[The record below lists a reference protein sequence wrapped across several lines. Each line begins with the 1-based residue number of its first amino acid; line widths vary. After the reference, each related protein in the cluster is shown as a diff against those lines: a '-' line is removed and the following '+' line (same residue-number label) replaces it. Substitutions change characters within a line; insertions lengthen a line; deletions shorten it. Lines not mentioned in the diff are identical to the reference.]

1 MKKIVVKFGSVIV
14 NIVAFLTIIGI
25 IVSSIMVMMNQGLW
39 AGLVSLWGGIVGFIA
54 VFFTIYLVMS
64 INDNLKC
71 INGDLNTNC

>member
-1 MKKIVVKFGSVIV
+1 MKKLVVNFGSIIV
-14 NIVAFLTIIGI
+14 NIVAFITIIGI
-25 IVSSIMVMMNQGLW
+25 IASSVMVMINQGFW

-71 INGDLNTNC
+71 INGEMTPNY

>member
-1 MKKIVVKFGSVIV
+1 MKKIVVNFGSVIV
-14 NIVAFLTIIGI
+14 NIVAFVTIIGI
-25 IVSSIMVMMNQGLW
+25 IASAVMVMMNQGFW

-71 INGDLNTNC
+71 INKGMDNNC